1 MRRGDCTP
9 SVGTRRSGLLSRHLS
24 VNFKAKQSIP
34 PLRPPPLP
42 HHISEEEEMF
52 LFPPPPSVYYG
63 GMYADCLGYG
73 ADDTNARG
81 QGMRIIM

>member
-1 MRRGDCTP
+1 MRRGVHQVSALVVADFYLAICLSTSRQNSPFPP
-9 SVGTRRSGLLSRHLS
+9 S
-24 VNFKAKQSIP
+24 A
-34 PLRPPPLP
+34 PPPLP